1 MSQIQTQTSMFDH
14 SNLVK
19 LLQFRATVQPND
31 TAFLYLTDGIGGEG
45 HEIRLTY
52 RELDKRCR
60 ALGGWL
66 QKNRYGGKRILL
78 LYPPGLEFIVGF
90 FGCLYAGATAV
101 PIYPPRKNRSMLR
114 VQAVADSAEA
124 SLDRPRT
131 GRVRGGVERS
141 ESRFRRAGV
150 SAIHVRIDRNAERGD
165 DLARE
170 HAPQLTADLDR
181 LRTHP
186 QPQRRLLAS
195 ELS

>member
-1 MSQIQTQTSMFDH
+1 MFDH

-78 LYPPGLEFIVGF
+78 LYPPGL
-90 FGCLYAGATAV
+90 
-101 PIYPPRKNRSMLR
+101 
-114 VQAVADSAEA
+114 
-124 SLDRPRT
+124 
-131 GRVRGGVERS
+131 
-141 ESRFRRAGV
+141 
-150 SAIHVRIDRNAERGD
+150 
-165 DLARE
+165 
-170 HAPQLTADLDR
+170 
-181 LRTHP
+181 
-186 QPQRRLLAS
+186 
-195 ELS
+195 